1 MFVKF
6 CGFTRSEDVEAVKS
20 LAVSAVGFVFHE
32 TSKRRV
38 TPEQARSLGSLLDG
52 TGILRVGV
60 FVDTPVE
67 DIRAIADYAR
77 LDMLQLYR
85 DEARRVLARFRP
97 VIAACRVGEGIDPA
111 VAAMAAG
118 ERGEVLL
125 LDSLRAGEYGGTG
138 PSFEWERLRDFPHL
152 RRTIVAGGVNE
163 HNVGSLVSAIR
174 PYGIDVSTGIEDAP
188 GVKSETKMKAILE
201 HIRRNES

>member
-1 MFVKF
+1 MKN
-6 CGFTRSEDVEAVKS
+6 

-38 TPEQARSLGSLLDG
+38 TPEQARALGSLLDG

-60 FVDTPVE
+60 FVDTPAG

-85 DEARRVLARFRP
+85 DESRRTLARFRP
-97 VIAACRVGEGIDPA
+97 IIAACRVAHGMDPVA
-111 VAAMAAG
+111 VADAAG
-118 ERGEVLL
+118 GEFLL
-125 LDSLRAGEYGGTG
+125 LDSFCAGAFGGTG
-138 PSFEWERLRDFPHL
+138 TSFEWERLRDFPHL

-163 HNVGSLVSAIR
+163 HNVGSLVSAIK

-188 GVKSETKMKAILE
+188 GIKSETKMKAILE
-201 HIRRNES
+201 HIRRNQS